1 MQPENRP
8 YLLVT
13 GTHLTCPHDLRQ
25 GPLGTRVLREP
36 NKELTVHPLYNITL
50 LFPTQTCQFQMG
62 LLQRAQQNVLGLQIQ
77 MRDVSFMQELQ
88 GTSWGASPRKIS
100 QSLVPTCP
108 RLPFTLFRAH
118 YCGFVLAGLQD
129 TRKHQTP
136 ATFKGMHCHH

>member
-1 MQPENRP
+1 MQPENRH
-8 YLLVT
+8 YLLVK
-13 GTHLTCPHDLRQ
+13 GSHLTCPHDLRQ
-25 GPLGTRVLREP
+25 GPLGTRVPREP

-100 QSLVPTCP
+100 QRLVPTLPQASIYPLPGALLWFCP
-108 RLPFTLFRAH
+108 
-118 YCGFVLAGLQD
+118 GWSAGYKEAPD
-129 TRKHQTP
+129 S
-136 ATFKGMHCHH
+136 CHF